1 MPFYTFKCP
10 SCSQEEEIL
19 QSMNTAKPV
28 CKRCVDASCGTHTPE
43 MERVW
48 QPTGKPQFIENDA
61 PEGTE
66 HTNLRKESDNLYRF
80 VKGGDDSIEK
90 TRKETMF
97 IQLLEGLHKDEAEL
111 LCNVKDKRLHQV
123 YKGLSSVVVKE
134 GLGLDDDY
142 KVI

>member
-48 QPTGKPQFIENDA
+48 QPTSKPQF
-61 PEGTE
+61 
-66 HTNLRKESDNLYRF
+66 
-80 VKGGDDSIEK
+80 KGSGFY
-90 TRKETMF
+90 ET
-97 IQLLEGLHKDEAEL
+97 
-111 LCNVKDKRLHQV
+111 
-123 YKGLSSVVVKE
+123 
-134 GLGLDDDY
+134 DY
-142 KVI
+142 KKGNKPK